1 MTTQD
6 EQQVN
11 NLLLAVGVDRIG
23 EFTQSL
29 EPEEQTAIQ
38 AAQNSKTGAESTT
51 TTRANKTLAKA
62 LVNFLRRKGQE
73 TIHAR

>member
-29 EPEEQTAIQ
+29 QPEEQTAIQ
-38 AAQNSKTGAESTT
+38 AAQNSNTGAASTT
-51 TTRANKTLAKA
+51 SARANKTLAKA
-62 LVNFLRRKGQE
+62 LATFLRRKGQE